1 MKRTTRKALERKY
14 GYYVEDTRSCVFF
27 SYVDW
32 GDETGRYA
40 AFRYDS
46 WDNQYHAVASANTV
60 ADLAEKLAKIGP
72 ID

>member
-1 MKRTTRKALERKY
+1 MKRTTRRALEKKY
-14 GYYVEDTRSCVFF
+14 GYYVVDTRSCVFF

-32 GDETGRYA
+32 GDETSRYA

-46 WDNQYHAVASANTV
+46 WDNQYHAVVSANTV
-60 ADLAEKLAKIGP
+60 TELAEKLAKIAL

>member
-1 MKRTTRKALERKY
+1 MKRTTRRALEKKY
-14 GYYVEDTRSCVFF
+14 GYYIVDTRSCVFF

-46 WDNQYHAVASANTV
+46 WDNQYHAVVSANTV
-60 ADLAEKLAKIGP
+60 TELAEKLDKIAL

>member
-1 MKRTTRKALERKY
+1 MKRTTRKGLAKKY
-14 GYYVEDTRSCVFF
+14 GYYVVDTRSCVFF

-40 AFRYDS
+40 AFSYDS

-60 ADLAEKLAKIGP
+60 TELAEKLAKIAL

>member
-1 MKRTTRKALERKY
+1 MKRTTRRALEKKY
-14 GYYVEDTRSCVFF
+14 GYYVVDTRSCVFF

-32 GDETGRYA
+32 GDETGLYA

-46 WDNQYHAVASANTV
+46 WDNQYHAVVSANTV
-60 ADLAEKLAKIGP
+60 TELAEKLAKIAL

>member
-1 MKRTTRKALERKY
+1 MKRTTRKGLAKKY
-14 GYYVEDTRSCVFF
+14 GYYVVDTRSCVFF

-40 AFRYDS
+40 AFSYDS
-46 WDNQYHAVASANTV
+46 WDNQYHAVVSANTV
-60 ADLAEKLAKIGP
+60 TELAEKLAKIAL

>member
-1 MKRTTRKALERKY
+1 MKRVTRKELEKKY
-14 GYYVEDTRSCVFF
+14 GYYVNDTRCCFF
-27 SYVDW
+27 PGYVDW

-60 ADLAEKLAKIGP
+60 SELAEKLAEIAP